1 MSGIDGHA
9 DHPALAPPPPP
20 RPRPDVLEQADDP
33 IAAPP
38 PAHGWHPA
46 QPPLTPQPPLRG
58 QARHPPDHLRRFPPR
73 LPACDHPQAWLLLA
87 TSGRKQRAA
96 SIPSGQR
103 RRRQRAPRGD
113 HDRLR
118 IAAFRLGRP
127 PEPLPGLAATPPGGP
142 HGGDLAPPRRRER
155 PRAELCPQLAPPR
168 TRADGGH
175 HRLGPSQEPRASGG
189 WATAARQPATQAR
202 PARSPPP
209 PLPFQL
215 APGGV
220 QRRHRPGFPAAPC
233 GGEDCPGGA
242 GAEAPRL
249 PPRLAPVAAHP
260 GPLTALGLGPK
271 GPWGDRGLPPPP
283 LPVARRAG
291 SRPLTRE
298 RGRTDTVAWGPRV
311 SRTRGPGARHGRR
324 LGAAL
329 APQGALDGPIPFH
342 ADMAV

>member
-1 MSGIDGHA
+1 MSGIEGHA

-142 HGGDLAPPRRRER
+142 HGGDLAPRPRGER
-155 PRAELCPQLAPPR
+155 PRAELWPQLAPPR

-175 HRLGPSQEPRASGG
+175 HRLGPAQEPRASGG

-271 GPWGDRGLPPPP
+271 GPWGDRGLPPTAPGGTEGGESPP
-283 LPVARRAG
+283 HAGERAHRHGRVGPQGQPHTRAGGAPWSTARRSPCAPRRAG
-291 SRPLTRE
+291 QPDPL
-298 RGRTDTVAWGPRV
+298 
-311 SRTRGPGARHGRR
+311 SC
-324 LGAAL
+324 
-329 APQGALDGPIPFH
+329 
-342 ADMAV
+342 